1 MICSG
6 LDYIKSRLDQS
17 VACFRWSSECG
28 ITADGIMICGEDRLL
43 VHHGD
48 IRALDLVQ
56 NIGVEVIVIPFAGVV
71 LSAPDNIVMVEIV
84 SYGNDRRCGYFRR
97 VGGQFRGGLLLLR
110 LPCRFVLGFLDQ
122 YIVQLVKEQHQYDEN
137 CHRTDQS
144 DPGIVSFSVIQRYIL
159 IFFHNASFMFSE
171 VLMKKDPV
179 IYLLP
184 FYYSKLPGLLKEFVK
199 KNTLYFKVFWGIIET
214 DKKEGEAFMTNS
226 YETVNDV
233 LVKLFKEIMGI
244 EEKALIT
251 SEYKDI
257 SVNDMHV
264 IEAIGIHEKKNMSAV
279 AKALS
284 VTVGTVTIAINN
296 LVKKGYVKRV
306 RSEKDRRIVLVSL
319 SAKGERAYN
328 HHRMFHDRM
337 VLAVLDGLNKEETE
351 VLMKVLG
358 NLQNFFRNYEH
369 TDQAEAQ

>member
-1 MICSG
+1 
-6 LDYIKSRLDQS
+6 
-17 VACFRWSSECG
+17 
-28 ITADGIMICGEDRLL
+28 
-43 VHHGD
+43 
-48 IRALDLVQ
+48 
-56 NIGVEVIVIPFAGVV
+56 
-71 LSAPDNIVMVEIV
+71 
-84 SYGNDRRCGYFRR
+84 
-97 VGGQFRGGLLLLR
+97 
-110 LPCRFVLGFLDQ
+110 
-122 YIVQLVKEQHQYDEN
+122 
-137 CHRTDQS
+137 
-144 DPGIVSFSVIQRYIL
+144 
-159 IFFHNASFMFSE
+159 MFSE